1 MESDESREVT
11 FSGDVKKLGEGR
23 EEKKARERS
32 LSGEKV
38 CQVPDYRAVNKTG
51 LSRFRDVRSKPDH
64 STRVPCQ
71 AGSSV
76 VPIGCPFS
84 GSMEVSPPRT
94 SVNFRHRASH
104 RALRFFQPTIGHP
117 KRAPEGPKFGSGA
130 TFSMEFIKVL
140 NFSHRGLRTGKPMD
154 FHI

>member
-1 MESDESREVT
+1 M
-11 FSGDVKKLGEGR
+11 
-23 EEKKARERS
+23 
-32 LSGEKV
+32 SGEKV
-38 CQVPDYRAVNKTG
+38 CQVPGYRAVNKAG

-104 RALRFFQPTIGHP
+104 RALRFFSTNDWSP
-117 KRAPEGPKFGSGA
+117 KTGTRRAKIWFRGDFLDEIHKGF
-130 TFSMEFIKVL
+130 EFFTSRTSDRETHG
-140 NFSHRGLRTGKPMD
+140 FSHLAYS
-154 FHI
+154 IL